1 LARGF
6 GRGSFIVRQVARATG
21 NMILEE
27 ITMKKTW
34 VLLSLIFVVVLSI
47 PASHAATAGDFVE
60 GDGKEYTL
68 RVSTQMADS
77 DPYCQGF
84 YAIAERVKE
93 RSGDKL
99 KVLVYPSAQLGSD
112 EDVIEQAIQGVN
124 VAVVTDAGRMAN
136 YVKDIGI
143 VGVAYFADNY
153 DELLKVQ
160 ETAYWKE
167 CVRKLA
173 DENDIRILSFNWFA
187 GARHFLT
194 NKPVKQPEDLKGL
207 RIRTPGAPAW
217 SESIRALGATPVTM
231 GWTEVYTA
239 VQQKAI
245 DGCESQHSA
254 NWGIR
259 VFEVLKYI
267 NKTGH
272 FQLLNGLM
280 VGEKWFKTIPE
291 PYQKLLVEEFTKQ
304 GELTARENIRLA
316 DQYEAQMVE
325 KGMEVVEVD
334 LNAFRKAAEA
344 AYEVL
349 GFAQLRQ
356 EIYKEI
362 GK

>member
-1 LARGF
+1 MKNVKNVKNVKKILVILAVV
-6 GRGSFIVRQVARATG
+6 SMLALVA
-21 NMILEE
+21 M
-27 ITMKKTW
+27 
-34 VLLSLIFVVVLSI
+34 
-47 PASHAATAGDFVE
+47 PAFSAPAGEPVE

-77 DPYCQGF
+77 DPFCDGF
-84 YAIAERVKE
+84 RAIAERVAE
-93 RSGDKL
+93 RTGGKF

-112 EDVIEQAIQGVN
+112 EDVIEQALQGVN

-153 DELLKVQ
+153 DEMMKVQ
-160 ETAYWKE
+160 DTAYWKE
-167 CVRKLA
+167 CLRKLA
-173 DENDIRILSFNWFA
+173 DENGIRLLAFNWFA

-194 NKPVKQPEDLKGL
+194 NKPVKTPADLKGL

-217 SESIRALGATPVTM
+217 SESIRALGATPIAM

-267 NKTGH
+267 DKTGH

-280 VGEKWFKTIPE
+280 VGEKWFRTLPE
-291 PYQKLLVEEFTKQ
+291 SYQKLIVEEFHKQ
-304 GELTARENIRLA
+304 GTLTSQLNIELA
-316 DQYEAQMVE
+316 DRYETQMVE

-334 LNAFRKAAEA
+334 VDAFKKAADA
-344 AYEVL
+344 AYDVL
-349 GFAQLRQ
+349 GFAGLRKQ
-356 EIYKEI
+356 IYTEI

>member
-1 LARGF
+1 
-6 GRGSFIVRQVARATG
+6 
-21 NMILEE
+21 
-27 ITMKKTW
+27 MKKTFVFAAL
-34 VLLSLIFVVVLSI
+34 VLALVLSAL
-47 PASHAATAGDFVE
+47 PSFAAAGSPVE

-68 RVSTQMADS
+68 RISTQMAAS
-77 DPYCQGF
+77 DPFCVGF
-84 YAIAERVKE
+84 RAIAERVAE
-93 RSGDKL
+93 RSGGKF

-112 EDVIEQAIQGVN
+112 EDVIEQALQGVN

-167 CVRKLA
+167 CIRKLA
-173 DENDIRILSFNWFA
+173 EENGIRILAFNWFA

-194 NKPVKQPEDLKGL
+194 NVPVTKPETLKGL

-217 SESIRALGATPVTM
+217 SESVRALGATPIAM
-231 GWTEVYTA
+231 GWTEVYNA

-280 VGEKWFKTIPE
+280 VGEDWFQTLPE
-291 PYQKLLVEEFTKQ
+291 SYRNLLIEEFEKQ
-304 GELTARENIRLA
+304 GELTSRENIKLA
-316 DQYEAQMVE
+316 DEYEAQMVE
-325 KGMEVVEVD
+325 KGMERVEVD
-334 LNAFRKAAEA
+334 IPAFKKAAEK

-349 GFAQLRQ
+349 GFTELRNQ
-356 EIYKEI
+356 IYKEI

>member
-1 LARGF
+1 
-6 GRGSFIVRQVARATG
+6 
-21 NMILEE
+21 
-27 ITMKKTW
+27 MKKTFSVLFVVSA
-34 VLLSLIFVVVLSI
+34 VLLSLAG
-47 PASHAATAGDFVE
+47 ASFAASAGAPVE

-77 DPYCQGF
+77 DPFCDGF
-84 YAIAERVKE
+84 RAIGERVAERTGGKF
-93 RSGDKL
+93 

-124 VAVVTDAGRMAN
+124 VAVLTDAGRMGN
-136 YVKDIGI
+136 YVQDISI
-143 VGVAYFADNY
+143 VGVAYFADSY
-153 DELLKVQ
+153 DELLKIQ
-160 ETAYWKE
+160 QTGYWKE
-167 CVRKLA
+167 CIRKLA

-194 NKPVKQPEDLKGL
+194 NKPVKKPEDLKGL

-217 SESIRALGATPVTM
+217 SESVKALGATPVTM

-254 NWGIR
+254 NWGVR
-259 VFEVLKYI
+259 VYEVLKYI

-280 VGEKWFKTIPE
+280 VGEKWFKTLPE
-291 PYQKLLVEEFTKQ
+291 SYQALIVEEFEKQ
-304 GELTARENIRLA
+304 GEISSRVVIDLA

-334 LNAFRKAAEA
+334 LAAFRKAADT

-349 GFAQLRQ
+349 GLTQLRQ
-356 EIYKEI
+356 QIYKEI